1 MRAEAWSRALTALAL
16 AAAVACD
23 DSTAPSASGG
33 GQPGGMTVVPSSAAI
48 QAGQTVL
55 LKATL
60 RDEFGD
66 ALSATFEWRSSND
79 AVATV
84 ARNGEVFA
92 RSQGYAIITASSLGK
107 SQISNIRVLPRP
119 GKPEGKPGSEPDPL

>member
-1 MRAEAWSRALTALAL
+1 MRATARSRALVVLAL
-16 AAAVACD
+16 AASAACD
-23 DSTAPSASGG
+23 DSTAPPPPPVDGSGEV
-33 GQPGGMTVVPSSAAI
+33 TVVPRSAAI

-66 ALSATFEWRSSND
+66 ALGATFEWQSSDD

-84 ARNGEVFA
+84 ASSGEVYA
-92 RSQGYAIITASSLGK
+92 RSAGYAIITASSLGK
-107 SQISNIRVLPRP
+107 SQISTVRVLPRP
-119 GKPEGKPGSEPDPL
+119 EKTDGKESEGPEL

>member
-1 MRAEAWSRALTALAL
+1 LTALAI

-23 DSTAPSASGG
+23 DSTSPNTPG
-33 GQPGGMTVVPSSAAI
+33 GQRPEGMTVVPSSARI
-48 QAGQTVL
+48 QAGQSVL

-66 ALSATFEWRSSND
+66 ALAATFEWRSSDD

-84 ARNGEVFA
+84 ARNGEVFG

-107 SQISNIRVLPRP
+107 SQTSTVRVVPRP
-119 GKPEGKPGSEPDPL
+119 GKPQGKPGSGPDPMAARH